1 MRGMDLVS
9 PFYMWVQ
16 FFCASWERDC
26 LFPSVCFLIF
36 AQISCGSLYFFIYS
50 MLLLLAWLCNRT
62 KNGSKT
68 DIGLFARDYFG
79 CLRFW
84 AYQWE
89 VEFLFLFWW
98 NVIGI
103 FWWGQRHCCAA
114 LFSQHSHFHS
124 INGTSSGSGLYASIF
139 YFFLRCFN
147 HKQLLDLCLCGSWG
161 SLNGMVFLI
170 LFPQYACYWHK
181 EKLLTFEYW
190 FCNFLLDW

>member
-16 FFCASWERDC
+16 FFCASWEWGC

-50 MLLLLAWLCNRT
+50 VLLLLAWFCNRT
-62 KNGSKT
+62 KYGSKT
-68 DIGLFARDYFG
+68 DIGLFAGDYFG

-103 FWWGQRHCCAA
+103 FWWGQQHCCAA
-114 LFSQHSHFHS
+114 SLLCSFIFTAQSFSQHQWDQFRVGLVCFHLLFL
-124 INGTSSGSGLYASIF
+124 SSMF
-139 YFFLRCFN
+139 
-147 HKQLLDLCLCGSWG
+147 
-161 SLNGMVFLI
+161 
-170 LFPQYACYWHK
+170 
-181 EKLLTFEYW
+181 
-190 FCNFLLDW
+190 